1 MSNLIDS
8 AVFAQHVISPGQE
21 ESPTP
26 TLVVGDL
33 VRWKDKGHEIPEI
46 DGFHFVDFEDV
57 TLETLRRI
65 RPQVILSPL
74 LGRTFDAVEVA
85 RRLESMGYGGR
96 YRVVT
101 DGVPEPDV
109 IKREV
114 SAIAPQLDF
123 AVLLLPRSPKPA

>member
-8 AVFAQHVISPGQE
+8 AIFAQHTASSGQE

-33 VRWKDKGHEIPEI
+33 VRWQELGHDIPEI
-46 DGFHFVDFEDV
+46 DGFYFVDFDDV
-57 TLETLRRI
+57 SIETLGKI

-85 RRLESMGYGGR
+85 RRLETMGYRGR

-101 DGVPEPDV
+101 DGVPRPDV
-109 IKREV
+109 VKREV
-114 SAIAPQLDF
+114 NAVAPNLDF
-123 AVLLLPRSPKPA
+123 SVLLLPRSNKPA